1 MNLYESIKVAI
12 RACGENSMEKD
23 SNKGTILKGVFRYRI
38 SWFVQCNKQ
47 CVQIQS
53 LRTNGISFLVLCP
66 ILHQVPLPSS
76 SKYCQ
81 VYSFYYY
88 YLPFITSSLLK
99 CYLLWPTCFL
109 VMIPFFFYLL
119 LFEGLSLAW
128 DDSLGCWQNSLAF
141 QKTSKASDF
150 SLLMPASPMAYLVV
164 SLRPQTYSRNLKHES
179 LTC

>member
-1 MNLYESIKVAI
+1 
-12 RACGENSMEKD
+12 MEKD

-38 SWFVQCNKQ
+38 SLFVQCNKQ

-76 SKYCQ
+76 SKYCL
-81 VYSFYYY
+81 VYIFYYY

-109 VMIPFFFYLL
+109 IMIPFFFIYFYLKVFHWLEMLRWVVGKTALHFRRHPRL
-119 LFEGLSLAW
+119 LIFL
-128 DDSLGCWQNSLAF
+128 F
-141 QKTSKASDF
+141 
-150 SLLMPASPMAYLVV
+150 
-164 SLRPQTYSRNLKHES
+164 
-179 LTC
+179 